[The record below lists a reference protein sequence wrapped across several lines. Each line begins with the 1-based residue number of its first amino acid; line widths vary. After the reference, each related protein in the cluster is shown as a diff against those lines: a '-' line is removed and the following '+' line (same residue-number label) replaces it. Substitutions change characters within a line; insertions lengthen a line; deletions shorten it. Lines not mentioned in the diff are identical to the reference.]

1 MIDILPEL
9 IVGTN
14 PLDEFRQKIQASIDA
29 NFASDKRLRT
39 ACEAIIMLEV
49 AAEALQRVEKDG
61 FVESFKQKIDETRQ
75 NATRILAEEA
85 SALRTRLEEV
95 EAEATA
101 LRDEVK
107 ARGRCID
114 DVREEI
120 STYLPADD
128 TVSQLRA
135 TANDALSHLE
145 RIIKGAVDT
154 RQRKNFADLVELA
167 SDSTSPAAPPA
178 SALGSTPPS
187 NGEIEE
193 IEV

>member
-1 MIDILPEL
+1 
-9 IVGTN
+9 
-14 PLDEFRQKIQASIDA
+14 
-29 NFASDKRLRT
+29 
-39 ACEAIIMLEV
+39 MLEV

-178 SALGSTPPS
+178 SAPGSTPPS